1 MNLIL
6 IIIFIIAISA
16 LVIGSLAYTKQPDS
30 KFLIYTTINGRAGH
44 IEEILRICKKNKII
58 FIEDAAHSIGS
69 LHKKKHLGTFG
80 IAGSFSF
87 SMPKLITMGQGGAV
101 VTNNKALAKKLRKFK
116 DFGRVKNGIDIH
128 NTLGFNF
135 KITDI
140 QSVLGFGQLQEIK
153 KRIRIKRKVY
163 DTYYNYLKNNN
174 KIKIFK
180 RNKNETP
187 WSFDLYS
194 NNKSKIKK
202 LLNKNK
208 IRTRDVYPPLNSQVI
223 YKHIKGLKISNDYCK
238 KGLWL
243 PSSLNLKKEEI
254 KKICILINK
263 I

>member
-1 MNLIL
+1 
-6 IIIFIIAISA
+6 
-16 LVIGSLAYTKQPDS
+16 
-30 KFLIYTTINGRAGH
+30 
-44 IEEILRICKKNKII
+44 
-58 FIEDAAHSIGS
+58 
-69 LHKKKHLGTFG
+69 
-80 IAGSFSF
+80 
-87 SMPKLITMGQGGAV
+87 
-101 VTNNKALAKKLRKFK
+101 
-116 DFGRVKNGIDIH
+116 
-128 NTLGFNF
+128 
-135 KITDI
+135 
-140 QSVLGFGQLQEIK
+140 LGFGQLQEIK